1 MPARPLSASPLSLA
15 PPLAISLRSARLT
28 YGGLVLFDGL
38 DLELPGGVFTCL
50 LGPSG
55 IGKSSL
61 LRLLAGLTSP
71 GVSGDLRGS
80 DGRGLTGRVAYMAQ
94 QDLLLPWLSVLQNV
108 TLGSRLR
115 SEPANRGRALD
126 LLAQVGLADSALVRP
141 DTLSGGMR
149 QRVALARTLMEDR
162 PLVLMDEPFSGLDAL
177 TRLRLQALAAELLA
191 GRTVLLVTHDP
202 LEALRL
208 GEQILVMNGRPAT
221 LSALPD
227 LPGAP
232 PRDPGDPALQA
243 AYRAILR
250 RLEAQ

>member
-15 PPLAISLRSARLT
+15 PPLAISLRSAHLT

-126 LLAQVGLADSALVRP
+126 LLAQVGRLGRCSALVRP
-141 DTLSGGMR
+141 GHPIRWDAPAGGVGPHSDGR
-149 QRVALARTLMEDR
+149 SAVGADGRAVFRVGC
-162 PLVLMDEPFSGLDAL
+162 P
-177 TRLRLQALAAELLA
+177 
-191 GRTVLLVTHDP
+191 DP
-202 LEALRL
+202 VCACKRWLP
-208 GEQILVMNGRPAT
+208 NCWPGRPSCWSPMIRWKRCGWA
-221 LSALPD
+221 S
-227 LPGAP
+227 
-232 PRDPGDPALQA
+232 RF
-243 AYRAILR
+243 
-250 RLEAQ
+250 